1 MQKLLTLC
9 SRDYDE
15 IIWSKY
21 AVSLSLTNC
30 WSLDVRLCE
39 KVQQDLQT
47 GTQWIRHC
55 LKNKVVQLTIWWSGV
70 GWGCL
75 TEGNHLNATH
85 SLLWYETAWQKEV
98 QCHSQTVA
106 WGMKWVESGWKNMQC
121 CSHPIVHIMICT
133 STRKLCLCHSHSAS
147 GDNEMRLP
155 APEGLWSDTYM
166 LLSSDKYWYNNIL
179 RCTIT
184 YSLSWRMTQLHCKR
198 RCSYPLSVDH
208 HVNLNECWQ
217 EYNSDAHYLLVSMTT
232 DYRVGL
238 DSATHSLEDVMR
250 PLGRENDVVTLTLY

>member
-85 SLLWYETAWQKEV
+85 SLLWYETQTAQQKEV
-98 QCHSQTVA
+98 QCWHSHSVENEKLRVGDRTHNVA
-106 WGMKWVESGWKNMQC
+106 
-121 CSHPIVHIMICT
+121 HILLFIHTMICT
-133 STRKLCLCHSHSAS
+133 STRKCLCHSHSVDY
-147 GDNEMRLP
+147 GMGLP
-155 APEGLWSDTYM
+155 VSKDLW
-166 LLSSDKYWYNNIL
+166 WH
-179 RCTIT
+179 
-184 YSLSWRMTQLHCKR
+184 LHPNVIR
-198 RCSYPLSVDH
+198 
-208 HVNLNECWQ
+208 
-217 EYNSDAHYLLVSMTT
+217 
-232 DYRVGL
+232 
-238 DSATHSLEDVMR
+238 
-250 PLGRENDVVTLTLY
+250 